1 MLTGVGVGPCPT
13 ESTVGSK
20 EKKCLTVVVV
30 RSGVIQRSARQ
41 DLPAS
46 GIRLDSHGRDSLL
59 ERPPNGEDATYDDRR
74 ITGREMRRASSTK
87 QERRNNL

>member
-13 ESTVGSK
+13 ESIVGSK
-20 EKKCLTVVVV
+20 EKKCITVVVV

-41 DLPAS
+41 DPPAS

-59 ERPPNGEDATYDDRR
+59 ERPPNEDATYDDRR
-74 ITGREMRRASSTK
+74 ITSREMRRASSTK